1 MQDINN
7 SAELLKK
14 IIELEKDND
23 GKDTYNIKLS
33 KVLIQQVK
41 TFEQQAEKNHPLL
54 QKSSQYDDLG
64 ASIMIFQN

>member
-7 SAELLKK
+7 SAEVLKK

-41 TFEQQAEKNHPLL
+41 TFE
-54 QKSSQYDDLG
+54 
-64 ASIMIFQN
+64 